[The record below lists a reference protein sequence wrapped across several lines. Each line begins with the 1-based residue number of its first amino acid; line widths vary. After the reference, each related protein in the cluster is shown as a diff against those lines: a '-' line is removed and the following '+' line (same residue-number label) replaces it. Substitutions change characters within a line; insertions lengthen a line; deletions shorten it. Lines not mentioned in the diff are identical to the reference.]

1 MRRSFDKFGEER
13 RSSAETLHNHHPEI
27 GPYLPRTL
35 NIGRENPKKRKVDTN
50 ERDTE
55 SLSDRDR
62 DLQHESKIESS
73 IVSRLYK

>member
-1 MRRSFDKFGEER
+1 MLV
-13 RSSAETLHNHHPEI
+13 TI
-27 GPYLPRTL
+27 L